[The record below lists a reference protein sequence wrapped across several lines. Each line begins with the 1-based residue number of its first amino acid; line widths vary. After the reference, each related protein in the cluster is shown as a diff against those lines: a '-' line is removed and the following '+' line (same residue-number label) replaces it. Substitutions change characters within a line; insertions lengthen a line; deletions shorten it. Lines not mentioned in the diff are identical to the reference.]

1 MTDMNQKEF
10 RESLQHIEE
19 ILKQIFD
26 SIRTGNLVYLDSAQS
41 LVSRTS
47 EQIKNYHLVAE
58 TPDKGW
64 AAPKIGEFRLD
75 NRQETMPDVLSEAG
89 RKDLINRLEKIIS
102 NLSRLINIFKE
113 RISKHILFSEKA
125 IRELEYLIGSI
136 KYLSRCLKD
145 VVITRNDVLLKYIID
160 TANALENTADS
171 FAAEHEE
178 RLLSGVCQPQSSALF
193 IDLLNT
199 IKENSYH
206 FKEMG
211 RQIASF
217 SRGDSHRLPSKEI

>member
-1 MTDMNQKEF
+1 MNQKEL
-10 RESLQHIEE
+10 RECLQHIEE

-26 SIRTGNLVYLDSAQS
+26 SIRTENLVYLDSAQS

-47 EQIKNYHLVAE
+47 DLIKSYHLITEVPTEARLCPNGKPE
-58 TPDKGW
+58 TIHK
-64 AAPKIGEFRLD
+64 AFGE
-75 NRQETMPDVLSEAG
+75 TA
-89 RKDLINRLEKIIS
+89 RKDLINRLEKITY
-102 NLSRLINIFKE
+102 NLLRLINIFKG
-113 RISKHILFSEKA
+113 RISNHILFSEKA
-125 IRELEYLIGSI
+125 VRELEYLIGSI

-145 VVITRNDVLLKYIID
+145 VVVTKNDALLKYIID
-160 TANALENTADS
+160 TANAIENTADS

-178 RLLSGVCQPQSSALF
+178 RLLSGVCQPQASAVF

-211 RQIASF
+211 RQISSF
-217 SRGDSHRLPSKEI
+217 RRV